1 MVVPVDLLKPILD
14 ELLVYGRQNKPGRP
28 WLGMM
33 TTEYE
38 GHLVVAGVTSG
49 GPPRRRGSKRGR
61 GHRGDGETVSG
72 LATMFRRVWRLGD
85 AGVSVPLTIYRS
97 DSTREVVIESVNR
110 DQRLKR
116 PAVH

>member
-1 MVVPVDLLKPILD
+1 
-14 ELLVYGRQNKPGRP
+14 
-28 WLGMM
+28 MM

-38 GHLVVAGVTSG
+38 GHLVVAGVTDG
-49 GPPRRRGSKRGR
+49 GPADKAGVEA
-61 GHRGDGETVSG
+61 GDVVVEVNGENVSG

-85 AGVSVPLTIYRS
+85 AGVSVPLTVYRS

-116 PAVH
+116 PSLH